1 MTGSK
6 QLRIALLANSMR
18 SVDDRVTAP
27 HMQIIREIRKGL
39 GGFGH
44 EATIYGASDGET
56 PTSSIIRSHWSALKG
71 DLEKRVK
78 NESRAARQE
87 MGRILKGLAFAR
99 ETSHCVDAVQRANRS
114 ADVLHMHWVGHLF
127 GALLSSIPV
136 VYTMHHGYDDPA
148 FWLTIKERVFSE
160 LPGLED
166 VHWVVLSRPQ
176 IKFLSNRTPR
186 DHIHVAPHGLDY
198 KGFPTQLSKKRGYV
212 AFLGR
217 IMRIKAPH
225 LAIDAAR
232 RASTPIRIA
241 GGFDPGKEG
250 EPEYFKTEIE
260 PRLGPEVEYLGE
272 LGFTEKIELLRGAI
286 ALLNPF
292 QLEEPFGLVMPES
305 LACGT
310 PLIAPR
316 KGAALDF
323 IKEGENGF
331 FAETVEEMAEAIEKC
346 RNLDCGGIQ
355 ADVRRLFSR
364 QKMVEA
370 YIQIYHKAL
379 AAHESREDGVKR

>member
-1 MTGSK
+1 MFDSE
-6 QLRIALLANSMR
+6 QLKVALIANSMR

-27 HMQIIREIRKGL
+27 HMQIIRDIRKGL
-39 GGFGH
+39 LRLGH
-44 EATIYGASDGET
+44 EATIYGVSDGDT
-56 PTSSIIRSHWSALKG
+56 PTSSIIRSHWNVLKK

-87 MGRILKGLAFAR
+87 MGRILEGLAFAR

-127 GALLSSIPV
+127 GALLSTIPI
-136 VYTMHHGYDDPA
+136 VYTMHYGWDDPT

-160 LPGLED
+160 LPGLD
-166 VHWVVLSRPQ
+166 NVHWVVLSRPQ

-186 DHIHVAPHGLDY
+186 DHIHVVPHGLDY
-198 KGFPTQLSKKRGYV
+198 TGFPTQLTQKRGYV

-217 IMRIKAPH
+217 MMRIKAPH

-232 RASTPIRIA
+232 RASTPIRVA
-241 GGFDPGKEG
+241 GGFDPDKEG

-260 PRLGPEVEYLGE
+260 PRLGPGVAYLGE
-272 LGFTEKIELLRGAI
+272 LGFEEKIELLQGAI

-310 PLIAPR
+310 PVIAPK
-316 KGAALDF
+316 KGSALEF

-331 FAETVEEMAEAIEKC
+331 FAETVAEMADAIEKC
-346 RNLDCGGIQ
+346 RCLDCRGIQ
-355 ADVRRLFSR
+355 ADVRLRFSQ
-364 QKMVEA
+364 QKMVEN

-379 AAHESREDGVKR
+379 VAHGSREEGA